1 MVAGSGGLPL
11 RTRVAQS
18 IFWLAWSRGVV
29 QLLSFATTVLVARI
43 LVPADYGVM
52 ALAGIFIATAG
63 MLAEMGLGG
72 AIVQFRDLDRRDL
85 DTCFW
90 ITVTLAILAYAVL
103 ALGASVI
110 AGWFAVPRLAEVLRF
125 WL

>member
-43 LVPADYGVM
+43 LV
-52 ALAGIFIATAG
+52 LAGMFIATAG
-63 MLAEMGLGG
+63 LLAEMGLGG
-72 AIVQFRDLDRRDL
+72 AIVQFRDLDRREL
-85 DTCFW
+85 NTCFW
-90 ITVTLAILAYAVL
+90 ITVTLAAIAYAVL
-103 ALGASVI
+103 SLGASVI
-110 AGWFAVPRLAEVLRF
+110 ATWFAVP
-125 WL
+125 